1 MHDDLEAGGLD
12 DVVKGAGAGNVGH
25 EDRREAVP
33 GKARVGLV
41 DLVGLVLRAHGGD
54 DRVAAGE
61 ERLEDVCCL
70 LLLVNINA
78 SSEGKVKV
86 CSEQVL
92 TGDEA
97 GTAWIVKVLICIV
110 CSTGHMRTNR

>member
-1 MHDDLEAGGLD
+1 MAWAYVSTDVEVKRRGRVHDDLEAGGLD

-25 EDRREAVP
+25 EDRLEAVP

-61 ERLEDVCCL
+61 ERLEDVGCL
-70 LLLVNINA
+70 LLINIKSTCRA
-78 SSEGKVKV
+78 RGEEG
-86 CSEQVL
+86 L
-92 TGDEA
+92 LGA
-97 GTAWIVKVLICIV
+97 GA
-110 CSTGHMRTNR
+110 HRR